1 MIPGGGTMPS
11 NRWNRELPLT
21 QPKTAENILWLRLA
35 ATGFRA
41 GPNSRP
47 LLDAHRLTSD
57 RVRSDVAWRDY
68 RAGCADSAATPYRA
82 AATLIAWSGRPNRQP
97 VD

>member
-57 RVRSDVAWRDY
+57 RVRSDVAWRELSSGVCGQRRDALSRRRDAY
-68 RAGCADSAATPYRA
+68 RVVGP
-82 AATLIAWSGRPNRQP
+82 PE
-97 VD
+97 